1 MRGISA
7 DRRKAPRDDIV
18 SMLLKSEIEL
28 HGVRE
33 TIDERHLLG
42 LINNLLPAGA
52 GTTYR
57 SLGILL
63 VTLLERPELLE
74 SLYRNRDRIPRV
86 IEELLRWNG
95 PVLFAPPRL
104 ATRDIV
110 VGAIGR
116 ARGGKECGSSCRTR
130 WVPYHK
136 NK

>member
-1 MRGISA
+1 MLDIIVVRL
-7 DRRKAPRDDIV
+7 KAARCDIV
-18 SMLLKSEIEL
+18 SMLLRNGIEL
-28 HGVRE
+28 DGVRE

-74 SLYRNRDRIPRV
+74 SLYSNRDRIPRV

-104 ATRDIV
+104 ATRDMV
-110 VGAIGR
+110 VELGR
-116 ARGGKECGSSCRTR
+116 AH
-130 WVPYHK
+130 V
-136 NK
+136 

>member
-63 VTLLERPELLE
+63 VTLLERHELLE
-74 SLYRNRDRIPRV
+74 RLNRKRERISLV
-86 IEELLRWNG
+86 IEELLRWTG
-95 PVLFAPPRL
+95 TALFAPTSL
-104 ATRDIV
+104 ATPKIAAGVSDRPVQGSNDADG
-110 VGAIGR
+110 VGYG
-116 ARGGKECGSSCRTR
+116 CSLT
-130 WVPYHK
+130 
-136 NK
+136 

>member
-74 SLYRNRDRIPRV
+74 SLYRHRDRLPRV

-95 PVLFAPPRL
+95 PVLFAPPRR
-104 ATRDIV
+104 ATRDMV
-110 VGAIGR
+110 VGGPEIPAASIVPPPLDAATR
-116 ARGGKECGSSCRTR
+116 A
-130 WVPYHK
+130 P
-136 NK
+136 

>member
-1 MRGISA
+1 MLDIIVVRL
-7 DRRKAPRDDIV
+7 KAARCDIV
-18 SMLLKSEIEL
+18 SMLLRNGIEL
-28 HGVRE
+28 DGVRE
-33 TIDERHLLG
+33 TSDERHLLG
-42 LINNLLPAGA
+42 LISSLLPAGA

-104 ATRDIV
+104 PTRDMV
-110 VGAIGR
+110 VGGLDIPA
-116 ARGGKECGSSCRTR
+116 GSIDRKS
-130 WVPYHK
+130 VD
-136 NK
+136 

>member
-28 HGVRE
+28 DGVRE

-86 IEELLRWNG
+86 KL
-95 PVLFAPPRL
+95 
-104 ATRDIV
+104 
-110 VGAIGR
+110 GR
-116 ARGGKECGSSCRTR
+116 ASGRERVG
-130 WVPYHK
+130 PYVSISGAAVTLKKKH
-136 NK
+136 